1 MSTATLH
8 SAPGISLSERLPSRW
23 IISRR
28 QDLIW
33 FIGSA
38 LISYFALGLMALG
51 VGVALIQLIWF
62 FGVDGPHVQ
71 STVTRTYF
79 DRAERA
85 RLGWYLWI
93 PVPLLLLGPAMVWAG
108 LASLFFLF
116 AVCWQQ
122 FHIVKQHFGFVM
134 LYKAKNKDRDRTDFL
149 LDRWLLLSSL
159 LIPLG
164 MFMLR
169 TRPLLT
175 RTLPLLAWLQAAAL
189 GLYAILATAWLLRQ
203 VQKLR
208 AGAPMNWPKLGLL
221 ITVIPLQWLALLNA
235 SHYGPDGILRAGI
248 ALGLFHS
255 FQYHR
260 LMWFHNRNRYTEP
273 GALQR
278 HGLAAR
284 LVSNVGVYIAIAI
297 GLNLVLNF
305 IPAALLPYQTA
316 QAAVWGVAFTHYCM
330 DARIWRV
337 RSDKG
342 LAAALR
348 MT

>member
-1 MSTATLH
+1 MSTATLQ
-8 SAPGISLSERLPSRW
+8 SAAGTPLSERVPSRW
-23 IISRR
+23 IISQR

-38 LISYFALGLMALG
+38 LISYLALGLMTLG
-51 VGVALIQLIWF
+51 VGVALIQFIWF
-62 FGVDGPHVQ
+62 FGIDGPHVQ
-71 STVTRTYF
+71 STITRTYF
-79 DRAERA
+79 DKAERA
-85 RLGWYLWI
+85 RLGWFLWI

-108 LASLFFLF
+108 GAGLFFLF

-122 FHIVKQHFGFVM
+122 FHIVKQHFGFMM

-164 MFMLR
+164 MFVLR
-169 TRPLLT
+169 TQPIIT
-175 RTLPLLAWLQAAAL
+175 NTFPFVAWLPTVAI
-189 GLYAILATAWLLRQ
+189 GLYGILAIVWLLRQ
-203 VQKLR
+203 SQKLR
-208 AGAPMNWPKLGLL
+208 VGAPMNWPKLGLL
-221 ITVIPLQWLALLNA
+221 LTVIPLQWLALLSA
-235 SHYGPDGILRAGI
+235 SHYGPNGILRAGI
-248 ALGLFHS
+248 TLGLFHS

-273 GALQR
+273 GALER

-284 LVSNVGVYIAIAI
+284 LVSNVGVYLAIAI

-305 IPAALLPYQTA
+305 IPSALLPYQTA

-348 MT
+348 MA

>member
-1 MSTATLH
+1 MRTATLQP
-8 SAPGISLSERLPSRW
+8 AAGISLSDRLPTRW
-23 IISRR
+23 IISRN

-38 LISYFALGLMALG
+38 FISYFALGLMALG
-51 VGVALIQLIWF
+51 VGVALIQFIWF

-71 STVTRTYF
+71 STITRTYF
-79 DRAERA
+79 DKAERA

-93 PVPLLLLGPAMVWAG
+93 PVPLLVLGPAMVWAG

-122 FHIVKQHFGFVM
+122 FHIVKQHFGFMM
-134 LYKAKNKDRDRTDFL
+134 LYKAKNKDRDHTDFL
-149 LDRWLLLSSL
+149 LDRWLLLGSL

-164 MFMLR
+164 MFVLR

-175 RTLPLLAWLQAAAL
+175 QSVPLLAWLPAVAL
-189 GLYAILATAWLLRQ
+189 GLYAIMVAAWLVRQ
-203 VQKLR
+203 WQKLR
-208 AGAPMNWPKLGLL
+208 AGAPRNWPKLGLFAM
-221 ITVIPLQWLALLNA
+221 VVPLQWIALLYG
-235 SHYGPDGILRAGI
+235 SHFGPNGIVRAGI

-273 GALQR
+273 GAVER

-305 IPAALLPYQTA
+305 VPSALLPYQTV

-330 DARIWRV
+330 DARIWHV
-337 RSDKG
+337 CSDKG

>member
-8 SAPGISLSERLPSRW
+8 PAAGVSLPERAPARW

-38 LISYFALGLMALG
+38 LISYLALGLMALG
-51 VGVALIQLIWF
+51 VGVALIQFIWF

-71 STVTRTYF
+71 STITRTYF
-79 DRAERA
+79 DKAERA
-85 RLGWYLWI
+85 RLGWFLWI
-93 PVPLLLLGPAMVWAG
+93 PAPLLLLGPVMVWAG
-108 LASLFFLF
+108 LSSLFFLF

-134 LYKAKNKDRDRTDFL
+134 LYKAKNTDRDRVDFL
-149 LDRWLLLSSL
+149 LDRWLLLGSL

-164 MFMLR
+164 MFVLK

-175 RTLPLLAWLQAAAL
+175 KTLPPL
-189 GLYAILATAWLLRQ
+189 GLLPPLALVMYLVLTVVWLIRQ
-203 VQKLR
+203 AQKLR
-208 AGAPMNWPKLGLL
+208 ARTPMNWPKLGLL
-221 ITVIPLQWLALLNA
+221 ITVIPLQWLALLSAAN
-235 SHYGPDGILRAGI
+235 YGPDGILRAGI

-273 GALQR
+273 EAVQR

-297 GLNLVLNF
+297 GLNLVLTL
-305 IPAALLPYQTA
+305 IPSALLPYQFA
-316 QAAVWGVAFTHYCM
+316 QATVWGVAFTHYCM

-348 MT
+348 MA

>member
-1 MSTATLH
+1 MSTATLQP
-8 SAPGISLSERLPSRW
+8 AGGISLSERRSSQW

-38 LISYFALGLMALG
+38 LISYLALGLMALG
-51 VGVALIQLIWF
+51 VEVSLIQFIWF
-62 FGVDGPHVQ
+62 FGIDGLHVQ
-71 STVTRTYF
+71 STITRTYF
-79 DRAERA
+79 DKAERA

-93 PVPLLLLGPAMVWAG
+93 PVPFLLLGPVMVWAG
-108 LASLFFLF
+108 LTSLFFLF

-122 FHIVKQHFGFVM
+122 FHIVKQHFGFMM
-134 LYKAKNKDRDRTDFL
+134 LYKAKGKDRDRYDFL

-164 MFMLR
+164 MFVLR

-175 RTLPLLAWLQAAAL
+175 QTVPPLAWLTPVAL
-189 GLYAILATAWLLRQ
+189 GVYAILGTAWLLRQ
-203 VQKLR
+203 TQRLR
-208 AGAPMNWPKLGLL
+208 SETPMNWPKLGLL
-221 ITVIPLQWLALLNA
+221 LTVIPLQWLALLYA

-273 GALQR
+273 GALHR

-284 LVSNVGVYIAIAI
+284 LVSNAGVYIIIAI
-297 GLNLVLNF
+297 GLNFVLNF
-305 IPAALLPYQTA
+305 IPSALLPYQFA
-316 QAAVWGVAFTHYCM
+316 QASVWGFAFTHYCM

-342 LAAALR
+342 LATALR

>member
-8 SAPGISLSERLPSRW
+8 PATGVSISERAPSRW

-38 LISYFALGLMALG
+38 LISYFALGLMAVG
-51 VGVALIQLIWF
+51 VGVALIQFIWF
-62 FGVDGPHVQ
+62 FGIDGPHVQ
-71 STVTRTYF
+71 STITRTYF
-79 DRAERA
+79 DKAERA

-93 PVPLLLLGPAMVWAG
+93 PVPLFLLGPAMVWAG
-108 LASLFFLF
+108 LTSLFFLF

-122 FHIVKQHFGFVM
+122 FHIVKQHFGFMM

-149 LDRWLLLSSL
+149 MDRWLLLSSL

-164 MFMLR
+164 IFVLR
-169 TRPLLT
+169 TRPIVT
-175 RTLPLLAWLQAAAL
+175 QTIPLLLWLPAVAL
-189 GLYAILATAWLLRQ
+189 GLYAVLAAAWLVRQ
-203 VQKLR
+203 AQKLR

-221 ITVIPLQWLALLNA
+221 VTVIPLQWLALLNA
-235 SHYGPDGILRAGI
+235 SHYGPEGILRAGI

-297 GLNLVLNF
+297 GLNLVLDF
-305 IPAALLPYQTA
+305 IPSALLPYQFA
-316 QAAVWGVAFTHYCM
+316 QATVWGLAFTHYCM

>member
-1 MSTATLH
+1 
-8 SAPGISLSERLPSRW
+8 
-23 IISRR
+23 
-28 QDLIW
+28 
-33 FIGSA
+33 
-38 LISYFALGLMALG
+38 LG
-51 VGVALIQLIWF
+51 VGVALVQFIWF

-71 STVTRTYF
+71 STITRTYF
-79 DRAERA
+79 DKAERA

-93 PVPLLLLGPAMVWAG
+93 PVPLLLVGPAMVWAG

-134 LYKAKNKDRDRTDFL
+134 MYKAKNKDRDRRDFII
-149 LDRWLLLSSL
+149 DRWLLLGSL

-164 MFMLR
+164 MFVLR

-175 RTLPLLAWLQAAAL
+175 QAVPLLAWFPGLAL
-189 GLYAILATAWLLRQ
+189 GVYAILAAAWIVRQ
-203 VQKLR
+203 AQKLR

-221 ITVIPLQWLALLNA
+221 LTVIPLQWLALLSA

-273 GALQR
+273 DALQR

-284 LVSNVGVYIAIAI
+284 LVSNVGVYIAVAI

-305 IPAALLPYQTA
+305 IPSALLPYQTA
-316 QAAVWGVAFTHYCM
+316 LAAVWGVPFTHYCM

-348 MT
+348 MA

>member
-1 MSTATLH
+1 MSTATLQP
-8 SAPGISLSERLPSRW
+8 AAGVSLAGPRQTQW
-23 IISRR
+23 IISKR

-33 FIGSA
+33 FIGSVV
-38 LISYFALGLMALG
+38 ISYLALGAMTLG
-51 VGVALIQLIWF
+51 VGVALIQFIWF
-62 FGVDGPHVQ
+62 FGIDGPHVQ
-71 STVTRTYF
+71 STITRTYF
-79 DRAERA
+79 DKAERA
-85 RLGWYLWI
+85 RLGWFLWI
-93 PVPLLLLGPAMVWAG
+93 PVPLLLAGPVIVWAG
-108 LASLFFLF
+108 FGSLFFLF

-122 FHIVKQHFGFVM
+122 FHIVKQHFGFMM
-134 LYKAKNKDRDRTDFL
+134 LYKGKNKDRTDFL

-164 MFMLR
+164 MFVLR
-169 TRPLLT
+169 TRPVIIQT
-175 RTLPLLAWLQAAAL
+175 VPLLAWLPIVAIS
-189 GLYAILATAWLLRQ
+189 LYAVLAAGWLLRQ

-208 AGAPMNWPKLGLL
+208 AGLPMNWPKLGLL
-221 ITVIPLQWLALLNA
+221 AMAIPLQWIALLYG
-235 SHYGPDGILRAGI
+235 SHFGPNGILRAGI

-284 LVSNVGVYIAIAI
+284 LVSNVGVYIVIAI
-297 GLNLVLNF
+297 GLNLALTF
-305 IPAALLPYQTA
+305 IPSALLPFQFA
-316 QAAVWGVAFTHYCM
+316 QATVWGLAFTHYCM

>member
-8 SAPGISLSERLPSRW
+8 PSAGVSASAPLPARW

-38 LISYFALGLMALG
+38 LISYFALGLMAVG
-51 VGVALIQLIWF
+51 VGVALIQFIWF
-62 FGVDGPHVQ
+62 FGIDGPHVQ
-71 STVTRTYF
+71 STITRTYF
-79 DRAERA
+79 DKAERA

-122 FHIVKQHFGFVM
+122 FHIVKQHFGFMM
-134 LYKAKNKDRDRTDFL
+134 LYKAKNQDRDRSDFL

-164 MFMLR
+164 MFVLR
-169 TRPLLT
+169 TQPGIIGRVPA
-175 RTLPLLAWLQAAAL
+175 LAWLPYVAI
-189 GLYAILATAWLLRQ
+189 GLYAILAAVWLRRQ
-203 VQKLR
+203 VEKLR
-208 AGAPMNWPKLGLL
+208 ARRPMNLPKLGLL
-221 ITVIPLQWLALLNA
+221 GIVIPLQWLALLNA
-235 SHYGPDGILRAGI
+235 SHYGPAGIIRAGV

-284 LVSNVGVYIAIAI
+284 LVSNFGVYIAIAI

-316 QAAVWGVAFTHYCM
+316 QAALWGVAFTHYCM

-348 MT
+348 MN